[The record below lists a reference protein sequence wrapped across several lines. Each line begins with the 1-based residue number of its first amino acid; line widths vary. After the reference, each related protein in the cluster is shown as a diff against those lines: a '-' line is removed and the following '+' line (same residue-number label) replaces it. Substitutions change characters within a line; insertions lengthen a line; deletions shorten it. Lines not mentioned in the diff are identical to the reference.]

1 MAASPAKRRHKVR
14 RRADMSLLGGIRP
27 PIAVLSALLLSLA
40 GITALGFGRAGEESV
55 PKAVMTSQQHF
66 AEDGAVAMRASIDES
81 AADLARTA
89 GLFNAGDPA
98 QPDAVVDKIGSV
110 YQKWVGT
117 AVVEISSGRML
128 AARGENVPVAAIDT
142 AKLSEEGGLRPRMVR
157 LANGETRL
165 LSLQVLSWEGQPQQL
180 LIASSSLRFPGISLG
195 KFRSIA
201 VVDSTGHILSSD
213 GIPESEQVLT
223 EDQRTGVDRSK
234 KQLKAFAKV
243 AAKRAEEHPLKA
255 NDPGEGGY
263 TGVSGSL
270 RGDSFQG
277 DRAIAG
283 YAALTGP
290 EPGKGTVATSLGLT
304 VVAMVDVAEDPTR
317 VTDPLFGLI
326 AAGALL
332 LIGALAVGVLLG
344 TVQRPLLRLFLES
357 RRLTRGDLTRPVR
370 VPRHGEGARIGE
382 ALERLRRQ
390 LLGERPDTDEGGS
403 GDGSA
408 ARPVRR
414 GRIGARALLAVSGIL
429 LLVWSAPMLLLLNRA
444 DATAVVPEQVTN
456 DQRERTDTLSDRV
469 RRSLN
474 EGHADLVSV
483 AGLLGERTSPEDMTK
498 VLDRTRTDHTRYRS
512 LYVRAAD
519 GRILAQSGE
528 SPRLPD
534 TKEGDGKDGRPFA
547 DPIAV
552 LNDSGTEPVIASYAE
567 LPGREG
573 STVVGEFRIDFIN
586 SLLKRP
592 GLGQIRV
599 VDAERRVLGGN
610 SGYLAFED
618 LPSARLTELAAGT
631 SQKTG
636 VSARAGAVVYRDGD
650 GVQVAG
656 AAPFV
661 GGGAAKSLNWSVV
674 SWQPAAGLAIPE
686 YSLQN
691 RTVLAGLL
699 GITAAAACLG
709 WLHIIVVRPL
719 REVARQAE
727 SLADGDRR
735 TVLYPRHHDE
745 VGAIARSLE
754 LLRQQVLEQRKRDGA
769 GAATAPAAGPVRAP
783 AGRN

>member
-1 MAASPAKRRHKVR
+1 
-14 RRADMSLLGGIRP
+14 MSLLGGIRP

-55 PKAVMTSQQHF
+55 PKAVMTSQQRF

-117 AVVEISSGRML
+117 AVVEISSGKML

-142 AKLSEEGGLRPRMVR
+142 AKLSEKDGLSPRMVR

-165 LSLQVLSWEGQPQQL
+165 LSLQLLSWKGQPQQL

-201 VVDSTGHILSSD
+201 VIDSTGRILSSD

-234 KQLKAFAKV
+234 KQLAAFAKV

-263 TGVSGSL
+263 LGVSGSL
-270 RGDSFQG
+270 RGDTSQG

-317 VTDPLFGLI
+317 VTDPLFGLL

-332 LIGALAVGVLLG
+332 LIGALAVSVLLG

-357 RRLTRGDLTRPVR
+357 RRLTRDDLTRPVT
-370 VPRHGEGARIGE
+370 VPRFGEAARIGQ

-390 LLGERPDTDEGGS
+390 LLGERDDADGS
-403 GDGSA
+403 GGQKSG
-408 ARPVRR
+408 RR

-444 DATAVVPEQVTN
+444 DATAVVPEQITN

-519 GRILAQSGE
+519 GKILAQSGE
-528 SPRLPD
+528 SPRLPED
-534 TKEGDGKDGRPFA
+534 KKSDAKDGRPFA
-547 DPIAV
+547 DPITV
-552 LNDSGTEPVIASYAE
+552 LNDSGTEPIIASYAE
-567 LPGREG
+567 LPGRDG
-573 STVVGEFRIDFIN
+573 STVIGEFRIDFIN

-592 GLGQIRV
+592 GLGEIRV
-599 VDAERRVLGGN
+599 VDADRKVLGGN
-610 SGYLAFED
+610 TGYLAFED
-618 LPSARLTELAAGT
+618 LPSARLEELAAGT
-631 SQKTG
+631 SLKTG
-636 VSARAGAVVYRDGD
+636 ISARAGGIVYRDGG

-661 GGGAAKSLNWSVV
+661 GGGAAKSLNWMVV

-719 REVARQAE
+719 REVAEQAE
-727 SLADGDRR
+727 ALADGDRR

-769 GAATAPAAGPVRAP
+769 GATAPAGAVRAP